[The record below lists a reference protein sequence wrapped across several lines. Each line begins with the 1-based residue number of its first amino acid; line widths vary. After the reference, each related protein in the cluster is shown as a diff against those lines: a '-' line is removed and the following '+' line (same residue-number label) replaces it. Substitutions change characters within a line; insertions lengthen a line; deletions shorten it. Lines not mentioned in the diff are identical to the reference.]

1 MVITTS
7 DNLRALFENL
17 KSLGFFGRLF
27 GWNRILQINSAAIN
41 EFKTLNNE
49 LFFVYEQNSKIKNQ
63 LDLVS
68 QDLDNQKS
76 LLSDMNNKHGTLQEF
91 FTKVSQDLKDR
102 EVEIGSFR
110 ASEQQKQVQ
119 YEHNIVELNSL
130 KKQLD
135 NDRIRIQEERE
146 EEIRSHFEGMRST
159 WKDHENRVEEIIRE
173 ICLRHQVEYVD
184 KEHYPFSL
192 KPDNAIKIAG
202 EYIIF
207 DAKSP
212 SSDDLE
218 NFPTYIK
225 NSTEKLKK
233 YVKEDGVNKSLFLV
247 IPTNTIDIIENYY
260 YPVGEYRVF
269 IVSVDTLEPI
279 ILSLKK
285 IGEYEFGEQLIGEQL
300 SPEERENIC
309 QIIGKFA
316 HATKRRIQI
325 DSYFCSEFSNILDD
339 CLKLPCDIYE
349 KTVEFEKSDKM
360 NPPREDRAKIIS
372 KPQLEKDIKRIKQEI
387 AGQDIDVTVIKPVMD
402 YLPLNKKE
410 E

>member
-1 MVITTS
+1 MVISTS

-49 LFFVYEQNSKIKNQ
+49 LVFVYEENSKIKNQ

-102 EVEIGSFR
+102 DLEIGSFR

-119 YEHNIVELNSL
+119 YEHNIAELNSL

-135 NDRIRIQEERE
+135 NDRIRIQDERE
-146 EEIRSHFEGMRST
+146 EEIRSHFEGMCST
-159 WKDHENRVEEIIRE
+159 WKDHETKVEETIRE
-173 ICLRHQVEYVD
+173 ICLRHQIEYVD
-184 KEHYPFSL
+184 KEHIPFHG

-202 EYIIF
+202 EHIIF

-225 NSTEKLKK
+225 NSTEQLKK
-233 YVKEDGVNKSLFLV
+233 YVKEDDVNKSLFLV
-247 IPTNTIDIIENYY
+247 IPTNTLDVIENFY

-269 IVSVDTLEPI
+269 VVSVDTLEPI
-279 ILSLKK
+279 IMSLKR
-285 IGEYEFGEQLIGEQL
+285 IGEYEFAEQM

-325 DSYFCSEFSNILDD
+325 DSYFCGEFSNILDD
-339 CLKLPCDIYE
+339 CLKLPGDIYE
-349 KTVEFEKSDKM
+349 KTVEFEKSEKM
-360 NPPREDRAKIIS
+360 NPPREDRAKLIS

-387 AGQDIDVTVIKPVMD
+387 AGQDIDISMIKPMMD
-402 YLPLNKKE
+402 NLPLNKKE
-410 E
+410 EK